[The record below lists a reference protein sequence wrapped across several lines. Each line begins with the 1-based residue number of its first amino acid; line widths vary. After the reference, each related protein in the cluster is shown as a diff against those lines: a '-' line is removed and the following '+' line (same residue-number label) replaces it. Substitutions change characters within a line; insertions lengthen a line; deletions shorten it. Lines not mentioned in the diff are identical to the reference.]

1 VAETTNIV
9 ALTPHGEQVTKRSLV
24 WFHLP
29 AKSRRWKRKVI
40 KNVAALLAAFQQKEI
55 ESIQRS
61 GITHAPTI
69 GAQYEGVT
77 GSVLEMMIPFE
88 LELQVVS
95 GFVEGIDG
103 SLSGQIDAMLVR
115 GSGTPIPGVRGQYK
129 WPMKDVLAVLEVKKT
144 LFGRDLADAHDQ
156 LQSVMALFWMC
167 AETVGALGGTDISA
181 PRYVYS
187 QILGEPAPVGKQF
200 DDLPFDKVGLYRMLV
215 ADHVAPVRIVL
226 GYGGFKNEQSLCQG
240 FLNFIAQNPKTPGF
254 AGSSLPSLVV
264 CGKNS
269 VVKTNGQPFYFQP
282 WQGRYLCYA
291 SSSHSPI
298 LWILNLILTR
308 ISHLYASPDWY
319 SRDLSIDRF
328 SPLLWGKATD
338 MGNVEGWEYWEH
350 PVSAK
355 DLSQVPVLTKE
366 EWQPVQISQHQ
377 AVLLGLIG
385 NDGITK
391 KDVLAEMSSI
401 DLTHEQTLALIDDL
415 IAKRLLGWDRE
426 TLVFL
431 TRRCATAFTS
441 KDGIVAHDMEDE
453 RFAEWMSRAERWN
466 KPASA
471 VK

>member
-1 VAETTNIV
+1 
-9 ALTPHGEQVTKRSLV
+9 
-24 WFHLP
+24 
-29 AKSRRWKRKVI
+29 VI

-115 GSGTPIPGVRGQYK
+115 GNGTPIPGVRGQYK

-167 AETVGALGGTDISA
+167 AETVGAFDGTDISA

-319 SRDLSIDRF
+319 SRDLSIDSF

>member
-1 VAETTNIV
+1 MELSTPTKGVAGSSCRPN
-9 ALTPHGEQVTKRSLV
+9 LG
-24 WFHLP
+24 
-29 AKSRRWKRKVI
+29 RWKRKVI

-55 ESIQRS
+55 EAIQRS

-77 GSVLEMMIPFE
+77 GSVLEMMIPSE

-115 GSGTPIPGVRGQYK
+115 GSGTQIPGVRGQYK
-129 WPMKDVLAVLEVKKT
+129 WPIKDVVAVLEVKKT

-156 LQSVMALFWMC
+156 LQSVMALFWTY
-167 AETVGALGGTDISA
+167 AETIGPSDGIDISA

-200 DDLPFDKVGLYRMLV
+200 DNLPFDKAALYRMLLD
-215 ADHVAPVRIVL
+215 DHVAPVRIVL
-226 GYGGFKNEQSLCQG
+226 GYGGFKTEQSLRQG
-240 FLNFIAQNPKTPGF
+240 FLNFIAQNPKIPGF
-254 AGSSLPSLVV
+254 AGSSLPSLIA
-264 CGKNS
+264 CGENS
-269 VVKTNGQPFYFQP
+269 IVKTNGQPFYFQP

-328 SPLLWGKATD
+328 TPLLWGKAAD
-338 MGNVEGWEYWEH
+338 RSNVKGWEYWEH

-366 EWQPVQISQHQ
+366 EWQPVQISQDQ
-377 AVLLGLIG
+377 AVLLQLIG

-391 KDVLAEMSSI
+391 HGVLAEMSSI
-401 DLTHEQTLALIDDL
+401 DLTDEQTLALIDDL
-415 IAKRLLGWDRE
+415 IAKRLLGWDHD

-431 TRRCATAFTS
+431 TRRCATAFTP
-441 KDGIVAHDMEDE
+441 KDGVVAHDMEDE

-466 KPASA
+466 KPASP
-471 VK
+471 VE

>member
-1 VAETTNIV
+1 
-9 ALTPHGEQVTKRSLV
+9 
-24 WFHLP
+24 
-29 AKSRRWKRKVI
+29 VI
-40 KNVAALLAAFQQKEI
+40 KNVAALLAAFQQKEV
-55 ESIQRS
+55 EAIQRS

-115 GSGTPIPGVRGQYK
+115 GSGTPVPGVRGQYK
-129 WPMKDVLAVLEVKKT
+129 WPIKDVLAVLEVKKT

-156 LQSVMALFWMC
+156 LQSVMALFWAC
-167 AETVGALGGTDISA
+167 TETVAFDGTDISA

-200 DDLPFDKVGLYRMLV
+200 DNLPFDKVALYRMLV

-226 GYGGFKNEQSLCQG
+226 GYGGFKNEQSLRQG
-240 FLNFIAQNPKTPGF
+240 LLNFMAQNPKMPGF
-254 AGSSLPSLVV
+254 AGSSLPSLIV
-264 CGKNS
+264 CGENS
-269 VVKTNGQPFYFQP
+269 IVKTNGQPFYFQP

-298 LWILNLILTR
+298 LWLLNLILTR

-319 SRDLSIDRF
+319 NRDLSIDRF

-338 MGNVEGWEYWEH
+338 LGNVEGWEYWEH

-366 EWQPVQISQHQ
+366 EWQPVQISQPQ
-377 AVLLGLIG
+377 SVILGLIG

-391 KDVLAEMSSI
+391 NNVLAEMSSI

-415 IAKRLLGWDRE
+415 IAKRLLGWDRDI
-426 TLVFL
+426 LVFL
-431 TRRCATAFTS
+431 TRRCATAFTP

-466 KPASA
+466 KPPSP
-471 VK
+471 VE

>member
-1 VAETTNIV
+1 
-9 ALTPHGEQVTKRSLV
+9 
-24 WFHLP
+24 
-29 AKSRRWKRKVI
+29 VI

-55 ESIQRS
+55 EAIQRS

-77 GSVLEMMIPFE
+77 SSVLEMMIPFE

-115 GSGTPIPGVRGQYK
+115 GSGTPIPGVPGQYK
-129 WPMKDVLAVLEVKKT
+129 WPIKDVLAVLEVKKT

-156 LQSVMALFWMC
+156 LQSVMALFWKC
-167 AETVGALGGTDISA
+167 AETVGAFDGTDISA

-200 DDLPFDKVGLYRMLV
+200 DDLPFDRVALYRMLV

-226 GYGGFKNEQSLCQG
+226 SYGGFKSEQSLRQG
-240 FLNFIAQNPKTPGF
+240 FLNFMGQNPKTPGF
-254 AGSSLPSLVV
+254 AGSSLPSLIG

-308 ISHLYASPDWY
+308 ISQLYASPDWY
-319 SRDLSIDRF
+319 SCDLSIDRF

-355 DLSQVPVLTKE
+355 DLRQAPVLTKE

-377 AVLLGLIG
+377 AVLLQLIG

-391 KDVLAEMSSI
+391 NDVLAEMSRI

-415 IAKRLLGWDRE
+415 IAKRLLGWDRD

-431 TRRCATAFTS
+431 TRRCATAFTP

-466 KPASA
+466 KPASPRE
-471 VK
+471 

>member
-1 VAETTNIV
+1 M
-9 ALTPHGEQVTKRSLV
+9 
-24 WFHLP
+24 
-29 AKSRRWKRKVI
+29 I

-55 ESIQRS
+55 EAIERS

-77 GSVLEMMIPFE
+77 GSVLELMIPFE

-103 SLSGQIDAMLVR
+103 TLSGQIDAMLVR
-115 GSGTPIPGVRGQYK
+115 GSGTPIPGVQGQYK
-129 WPMKDVLAVLEVKKT
+129 WPIKDVLAVLEVKKT

-156 LQSVMALFWMC
+156 LQSVMALFWKY
-167 AETVGALGGTDISA
+167 AETIRPSDEIDITA

-200 DDLPFDKVGLYRMLV
+200 NDLPFDKTALYRMLLD
-215 ADHVAPVRIVL
+215 DHVAPVRIVL
-226 GYGGFKNEQSLCQG
+226 GYGGFRTEQSLRKG
-240 FLNFIAQNPKTPGF
+240 FLDFLAQNSKMPGF
-254 AGSSLPSLVV
+254 AGSSLPSLIV
-264 CGKNS
+264 CGQNS
-269 VVKTNGQPFYFQP
+269 IVKANGQPYYVQP
-282 WQGRYLCYA
+282 WEGRYLCYA

-308 ISHLYASPDWY
+308 IFHLYSAPDWY

-328 SPLLWGKATD
+328 TPLLWGKATD
-338 MGNVEGWEYWEH
+338 MGNFQGWEYWEH
-350 PVSAK
+350 PVSARVLK
-355 DLSQVPVLTKE
+355 QIPVLTKE
-366 EWQPVQISQHQ
+366 EWQPVQISEGQ

-391 KDVLAEMSSI
+391 NDVLAEMSTI
-401 DLTHEQTLALIDDL
+401 NLTHEQTLALIDDL
-415 IAKRLLGWDRE
+415 ISKRLLGWNRD

-431 TRRCATAFTS
+431 TRRCTTAFTP

-453 RFAEWMSRAERWN
+453 RFVEWMSRAERFH
-466 KPASA
+466 KAASPS
-471 VK
+471 K

>member
-1 VAETTNIV
+1 MAGSNC
-9 ALTPHGEQVTKRSLV
+9 
-24 WFHLP
+24 LP
-29 AKSRRWKRKVI
+29 NLGDGNEKVI

-55 ESIQRS
+55 EAIQRS

-77 GSVLEMMIPFE
+77 GSVLKMMIPAE

-95 GFVEGIDG
+95 GFVEGIHG

-115 GSGTPIPGVRGQYK
+115 GSGTPIPGLRGQYK
-129 WPMKDVLAVLEVKKT
+129 WPIKDVLAVLEVKKK

-156 LQSVMALFWMC
+156 LQSVMALFWTY
-167 AETVGALGGTDISA
+167 AETIEPSHGIDVTA

-200 DDLPFDKVGLYRMLV
+200 EDLPFDKIALYRMLLN
-215 ADHVAPVRIVL
+215 DHVAPVRIVL
-226 GYGGFKNEQSLCQG
+226 GYGGFKTEQSLRQG
-240 FLNFIAQNPKTPGF
+240 FLNFIAQNPKMPGF
-254 AGSSLPSLVV
+254 AGSSLPSLIV
-264 CGKNS
+264 CAENNI
-269 VVKTNGQPFYFQP
+269 VKTNGQPFYFHP

-298 LWILNLILTR
+298 LWILNLMLTR
-308 ISHLYASPDWY
+308 IFHLYGSPDWY

-328 SPLLWGKATD
+328 TPLLWGKAAD

-355 DLSQVPVLTKE
+355 DLERVPVLTKE
-366 EWQPVQISQHQ
+366 EWQPVQISQDQ
-377 AVLLGLIG
+377 AVLLQLIG
-385 NDGITK
+385 NDVIK
-391 KDVLAEMSSI
+391 KNNVLAEMASI
-401 DLTHEQTLALIDDL
+401 GLTDEQTLALIDDL
-415 IAKRLLGWDRE
+415 IAKRLLGWDRD

-431 TRRCATAFTS
+431 TRRCATAFTP

-453 RFAEWMSRAERWN
+453 RFDEWMSRAERWN
-466 KPASA
+466 KPALP
-471 VK
+471 VE